1 MQKTDVIAAISTAPG
16 RGGIAVVRIS
26 GPDLAPFMRE
36 LVGRRLLA
44 RRAVLSDFFG
54 TKREVIDRGIALYF
68 PAPHSYTGEDVLEL
82 QGHGGM
88 VVMRLLLQRCLELG
102 ARIAEPGEF
111 TRRAYLNDKI
121 DLAQAEAVADLID
134 ASTAQAARSALR
146 SLRGAF
152 SALITD
158 LVREL
163 TELRAL
169 VEAVLDFPE
178 EEIDFLQQAEAEG
191 RIARLRQQL
200 QAVLVA
206 SRRGKL
212 LREGI
217 HVALAGRPN
226 VGKSSLL
233 NRLAGEDLA
242 IVTEVPGT
250 TRDAIR
256 LSVDVRGVPVHFI
269 DTAGLRE
276 SGDAVEQIG
285 ITRAWSAIEAADAIL
300 LVMDASVGETESDHR
315 ILSRLPAGVPCI
327 RVMNK
332 IDLTPET
339 PRVVVELSTTI
350 VWMSALT
357 GAGTD
362 QLLDAILA
370 ECGWQ
375 GESEGLF
382 LARERHVVALETA
395 RKHFDRAIGLSGQLE
410 LFAEEL
416 RLAQVALGT
425 ITGQR
430 SADELL
436 GEIFARFCIGK

>member
-1 MQKTDVIAAISTAPG
+1 MQKTDVIAAIATAPG

-36 LVGRRLLA
+36 LLGRRLLA
-44 RRAVLSDFFG
+44 RRALLCDFFG
-54 TKREVIDRGIALYF
+54 AQREVIDRGIALYF

-134 ASTAQAARSALR
+134 ASTAHAARSALR

-191 RIARLRQQL
+191 RIARLHQQL

-233 NRLAGEDLA
+233 NRLAGEDVA
-242 IVTEVPGT
+242 IVTEIPGT

-256 LSVDVRGVPVHFI
+256 LSVDVRGVPVHFV

-285 ITRAWSAIEAADAIL
+285 ITRAGSAIEAADATFL
-300 LVMDASVGETESDHR
+300 LMD
-315 ILSRLPAGVPCI
+315 
-327 RVMNK
+327 
-332 IDLTPET
+332 
-339 PRVVVELSTTI
+339 
-350 VWMSALT
+350 
-357 GAGTD
+357 
-362 QLLDAILA
+362 
-370 ECGWQ
+370 
-375 GESEGLF
+375 
-382 LARERHVVALETA
+382 
-395 RKHFDRAIGLSGQLE
+395 
-410 LFAEEL
+410 
-416 RLAQVALGT
+416 
-425 ITGQR
+425 
-430 SADELL
+430 
-436 GEIFARFCIGK
+436 